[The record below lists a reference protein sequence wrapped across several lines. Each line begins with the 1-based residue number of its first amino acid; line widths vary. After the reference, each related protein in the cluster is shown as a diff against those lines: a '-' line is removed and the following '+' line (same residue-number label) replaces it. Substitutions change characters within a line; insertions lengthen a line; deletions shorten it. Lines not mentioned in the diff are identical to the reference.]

1 MNFYFLKYNNYYNRV
16 VKKEDEIENYIPYL
30 VADITQGVINFTVG
44 DGVNTKCI
52 LNSYMTANFKG
63 NPDYVVITDSNQ
75 NILHRWFVMEAEET
89 RNGQFICQ
97 LKRDVVADNFDAIV
111 NSPCYIQKA
120 TIPDSNDLIFNS
132 EGINFNQIKVSE
144 TLLMDSTKTP
154 WVVGYIASDVTE
166 ATGSIANSESYD
178 YVLSSTSHSAWTYS
192 SYNSP
197 SNAVR
202 AIPSEF
208 KLRTFFTD
216 LVLQTARLRSLNSYN
231 TQGRDITDFGATT
244 IGKGYSLYSGEF
256 GTIRDNFIENEWYD
270 IDSIIEHLKTKFN
283 YSEYA
288 RANDLIK
295 YNNKRIAFSDG
306 TYLVKVRSINYNV
319 TGTITREDGMV
330 FENDLKPIADGII
343 NNLLQRSIS
352 GTNPYFDA
360 TLSGVAYYVSM
371 EKISEATAITWHIS
385 EVRNKLKDAPY
396 DMFCM
401 PLNPITFGAIP
412 GGDSYVQTEGLALQI
427 ANSMP
432 LILGSQL
439 YDIQILPYCPIIKV
453 TTGADNTIS
462 TIGLQE
468 HIDFEYIENEE
479 NDPIG
484 IILFAQESSF
494 SVNIPNRID
503 VNNYKV
509 ENECDMYRLCSP
521 NYSGV
526 FEFNVAKNGGVKYFE
541 ANCTYIPFNPYIQIN
556 PNWGRLYGKDYNDNR
571 GLICGGEFS
580 LPIVNDAWKQYQLNN
595 KNYEKSFNRN
605 IQSMELSNKFA
616 DIKGVIGASM
626 GLPQLGSVG
635 GAITESIAIADLAMA
650 HTLRKESINLQKDQ
664 FNFNLQ
670 NIQALPNTLGRTTSF
685 TINNKYFPFLEK
697 YSCSD
702 IERQAFINKIKYEG
716 MTVGTIGTIAEYL
729 GENNTFIKGQMIR
742 IEGDEYFEENHTSEE
757 IANRIA
763 QGVYFG

>member
-231 TQGRDITDFGATT
+231 TQGRDITDFGATI